1 MVRRH
6 DEAEL
11 PHGREL
17 PLHGQLQN
25 QTAATGSFRRRE
37 RKKRSK
43 EHKHRV
49 GWQAVR
55 AYGAGGVPG
64 ADDGLGAVDVRDEVA
79 ADLRVLHLERHVQLR
94 PAVPRLRGAAL
105 AALPAGAAQPRRRGA
120 CASRRAPGR
129 LVPHRLR
136 AEAAEPPPAEG
147 RAHAQD
153 VVPGAVLY
161 QAAALALGALYHHL
175 HADWRLAAGG
185 GGAGAVPLRWS

>member
-1 MVRRH
+1 MVRRY

-17 PLHGQLQN
+17 PLHGELQN
-25 QTAATGSFRRRE
+25 PNSSNGIISSSRSGAKSTSIRWGGS
-37 RKKRSK
+37 
-43 EHKHRV
+43 
-49 GWQAVR
+49 AVR

-120 CASRRAPGR
+120 HARNG
-129 LVPHRLR
+129 
-136 AEAAEPPPAEG
+136 
-147 RAHAQD
+147 AHAVD
-153 VVPGAVLY
+153 
-161 QAAALALGALYHHL
+161 ALGPRRPHGHSLE
-175 HADWRLAAGG
+175 G
-185 GGAGAVPLRWS
+185 